1 MLKEGHRFKKLC
13 KHSIP
18 LKNQWDLG
26 IKIAPEVL
34 DHFYKH
40 RPKCLL
46 VKGSVLKL
54 GSSVVDLQDKT

>member
-1 MLKEGHRFKKLC
+1 MLC

-40 RPKCLL
+40 RPKCFL